1 MWIMKLSRDP
11 KVINDI
17 FSESLMAIKND
28 IKILFTNTVKVFNV
42 KSANLMGFKIYKMNY
57 LFYDIR

>member
-1 MWIMKLSRDP
+1 MKLRKDP

-42 KSANLMGFKIYKMNY
+42 KSAI
-57 LFYDIR
+57 